1 MQRVIFLNIL
11 NNTYKSSFIASVI
24 SLFMCIILLLLCA
37 ILVTYTNINEDL
49 IPVMANA
56 SLYLSAFFGGFISA
70 FKKNSGGLVRGLIC
84 GLCLCIFLC
93 ITAVFIPSFKLS
105 LMFLVKLLLVSVFSI
120 AGGILSVNISYKKHR

>member
-1 MQRVIFLNIL
+1 MNIF
-11 NNTYKSSFIASVI
+11 NNAYKSSFIASVI

-37 ILVTYTNINEDL
+37 FLVTYSDISEDL
-49 IPVMANA
+49 IPIMANA
-56 SLYLSAFFGGFISA
+56 SLYLSSFAGGFISA

-93 ITAVFIPSFKLS
+93 ITAVFIPAFKLS
-105 LMFLVKLLLVSVFSI
+105 LMFLVKLLLTAVFSA